1 MTDRPQR
8 IRILDQFERPQS
20 LDGGMDQ
27 FQHLPGTHGLLLLGL
42 GPKPAT
48 LAQAVGNVPA
58 DYLESPDF
66 VRQMP
71 ASWQHQIP
79 GHWRRLS
86 IDDLH
91 DVPPPQCTSLL
102 YRPNLRLFPDFWAPV
117 LAARRLA
124 QFPCANKS
132 AKRSVWLPSSERGLL
147 TRELDLALHKAGL
160 ATRFLPTSI
169 EPPDLIH
176 ALREERPDLFLCVN
190 FQGLDAYGQSFAILE
205 RLGIPVAVWCVDNP
219 FHLLPRLKSEFWKRC
234 LLFVTDDW
242 FLRPLLEHGAR
253 CVHHLPLAASPE
265 LFQAKGAFNAPELAE
280 RIVFVGRSAFAGKNA
295 FFAGCRVSGSDMEA
309 AMTLLAKGRRP
320 DFSWWRERLGPE
332 RLWPGKNVRDIGFAA
347 EQCSWQW
354 RMAGLLAAAECAPLT
369 VFGDQGWL
377 KLRANGQVSV
387 REEVDY
393 YGPLA
398 DIYCQARYTLNLT
411 SLLLP
416 HGLTQRHFDVWS
428 VGGFLLTDQTPG
440 LRLFDPELAA
450 ETAFNRA
457 VDLSSLIRR
466 LENDPALVAH
476 LRTAWQKHVL
486 DRHTYDQRVA
496 TVLEIVASGQ
506 GKM

>member
-8 IRILDQFERPQS
+8 IRILDQFDRPQS
-20 LDGGMDQ
+20 LAGDMDQ

-42 GPKPAT
+42 GPKPAA
-48 LAQAVGNVPA
+48 LAQAVDNVPA
-58 DYLESPDF
+58 AYVESPDF
-66 VRQMP
+66 IRQMP
-71 ASWQHQIP
+71 ASWQQQIP
-79 GHWRRLS
+79 GHWRRLT
-86 IDDLH
+86 IDDLCDGRSLH
-91 DVPPPQCTSLL
+91 CTALF

-117 LAARRLA
+117 LAARNLA
-124 QFPCANKS
+124 QLPVAD
-132 AKRSVWLPSSERGLL
+132 KRTTKSVWLPSSERGLL
-147 TRELDLALHKAGL
+147 TRELDLALGKAGV
-160 ATRFLPTSI
+160 ATRLLPAAL
-169 EPPDLIH
+169 EPPDLVH

-219 FHLLPRLKSEFWKRC
+219 FHLLPRLKSEFWKHC

-242 FLRPLLEHGAR
+242 FIGPLLEHGAR
-253 CVHHLPLAASPE
+253 CVQHLPLAASPE

-280 RIVFVGRSAFAGKNA
+280 RIVFVGRSAFADKDA

-309 AMTLLAKGRRP
+309 AVTLLAKGRRP

-332 RLWPGKNVRDIGFAA
+332 RLWPGNNVRNIGFAA
-347 EQCSWQW
+347 EQCNWQW
-354 RMAGLLAAAECAPLT
+354 RMSGLQAAAGCAPLT

-377 KLRANGQVSV
+377 MLKAIAEVNVCG
-387 REEVDY
+387 EVDY

-398 DIYCQARYTLNLT
+398 DIYLQARYTLNLT

-457 VDLSSLIRR
+457 VDLPSLIRR
-466 LENDPALVAH
+466 LENDPKLIAH
-476 LRTAWQKHVL
+476 LRTAWQKHIL
-486 DRHTYDQRVA
+486 ARHTYDQRVA
-496 TVLEIVASGQ
+496 AVLEIITEERRRT
-506 GKM
+506 